1 MDWHIKWEQADRS
14 LIYFPADALINRDDI
29 STALVD
35 IACPSLVI
43 HGTADEGVGI
53 EKGRKLAKGLRS
65 QKPTVEIFG
74 GPHAVNM
81 TNPELVNAAI
91 SQFLGELKF

>member
-1 MDWHIKWEQADRS
+1 
-14 LIYFPADALINRDDI
+14 
-29 STALVD
+29 
-35 IACPSLVI
+35 VI